1 MQMSKCLCLM
11 IIAVIIIATNASP
24 ARKRRSGSGSGC
36 TDNNSQ
42 GNSNDNP
49 NTNNGNGENYTLRPG
64 QYTYSNNPYYLHG
77 EVGLLI
83 DLLATKQYVSPRDE
97 LIAFCDGGEGLLTI
111 WKVCTVRCKVAKYG
125 NSDRRKR
132 NSGSSLG
139 NLFGSSTNSEQTAC
153 DNVAT
158 SGTSGTQYNGC
169 DSTQDCCTGNTVNG
183 LVSLQ
188 CSSASLPSN

>member
-64 QYTYSNNPYYLHG
+64 QYTYSNNPY
-77 EVGLLI
+77 
-83 DLLATKQYVSPRDE
+83 
-97 LIAFCDGGEGLLTI
+97 
-111 WKVCTVRCKVAKYG
+111 
-125 NSDRRKR
+125 SDRRKR